1 MSPYIKVR
9 AGAGYLPITNACK
22 GLPEVCKGVPPNRK
36 GILAF
41 LIPNNLQVKSGLK
54 SGKGDSRVKTGASRG
69 VLPASRRVL
78 PASRRVL
85 PASRGVLPASRR
97 VLPGFSLEHLGFQ
110 I

>member
-41 LIPNNLQVKSGLK
+41 LISNNLQVKSG
-54 SGKGDSRVKTGASRG
+54 SETGKGGVQAKSLG
-69 VLPASRRVL
+69 VLIVLLVTRRVL
-78 PASRRVL
+78 PFEILWNKRCYY
-85 PASRGVLPASRR
+85 
-97 VLPGFSLEHLGFQ
+97 
-110 I
+110 